1 MKTIDTKAMEAV
13 SGAYGWGGYRG
24 AYGYGGYGGGWAN
37 PYAGYYRAE
46 RAAAWSAYNQNNYLV
61 PLTAAYL
68 ASRW

>member
-1 MKTIDTKAMEAV
+1 MKTIDTKTLNTV
-13 SGAYGWGGYRG
+13 SGAWRGWGGYPGYYG
-24 AYGYGGYGGGWAN
+24 AGWGN
-37 PYAGYYRAE
+37 PYAGIYRAE